1 MAAAPMTAKVT
12 DCSYEKPEGQ
22 LQGVGD
28 VDEQA
33 GKEASAV
40 GAKRAA
46 LMRWVESFMVV
57 YIAS

>member
-1 MAAAPMTAKVT
+1 MTAKVT

-46 LMRWVESFMVV
+46 LMR
-57 YIAS
+57 